1 MNGRFAELEQE
12 GRIEAS
18 SAGRAEVERLHV
30 IVARDIATAEELQER
45 NRDWSLAI
53 AYNAVLQACVALMA
67 AYGYRAREK
76 DSMPTIVQFARLALP
91 ENERELDRVDRLRR
105 RRHRTVYDVAGQ
117 VSASEVEDA
126 LRLSRQIIPGLQD
139 AALRILK
146 RE

>member
-1 MNGRFAELEQE
+1 MNGRFAELERE
-12 GRIEAS
+12 GRIEAI

-53 AYNAVLQACVALMA
+53 AYNAILQACVALMA
-67 AYGYRAREK
+67 AHGHRARGERQHA
-76 DSMPTIVQFARLALP
+76 TIVQFARLALP
-91 ENERELDRVDRLRR
+91 GNERELDRVDRLRR

-117 VSASEVEDA
+117 VSANEVEDA
-126 LRLSRQIIPGLQD
+126 LRLSQQIIPSLQD

-146 RE
+146 GE